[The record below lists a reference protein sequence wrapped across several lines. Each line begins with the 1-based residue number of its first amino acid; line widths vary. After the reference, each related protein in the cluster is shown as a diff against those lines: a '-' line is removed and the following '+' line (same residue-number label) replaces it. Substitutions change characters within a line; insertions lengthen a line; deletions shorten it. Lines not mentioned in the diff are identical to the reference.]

1 MSNKIKH
8 LQASSIEGISKI
20 LGDTGSGLSSSVIS
34 QYLIEMRIEDVD
46 PAITKWRKLYHALIN
61 NQNITQCS
69 NGILNFIKH
78 AMTPTRYVNDIRL
91 FEYRRDELNKVLA
104 FEGYQIT
111 EKGGLVKTENAMT
124 IPEAR
129 AKANNLKTKL
139 ELRDAHN
146 IIFLY
151 CKEELLTENYFHSVL
166 EATKSVFDRIR
177 EISGIREDGGKLID
191 STLGGETPMLII
203 NNFMT
208 ESEKS
213 EHKGFSNLLKGLYG
227 MFRNPTAHEVKIKW
241 EINEDDALD
250 IMSLVSYCH
259 KRLDNIHKIR

>member
-34 QYLIEMRIEDVD
+34 QYLIEMRIKDVD

-78 AMTPTRYVNDIRL
+78 AMTPTRYVNDISL
-91 FEYRRDELNKVLA
+91 FEHRRDELNKVLA

-111 EKGGLVKTENAMT
+111 EKGGLAKIENAMT

-139 ELRDAHN
+139 ELRGAHN

-151 CKEELLTENYFHSVL
+151 CKEELLAENYFHSVL
-166 EATKSVFDRIR
+166 EATKSIFDRIR
-177 EISGIREDGGKLID
+177 DISGIKEDGGKLID
-191 STLGGETPMLII
+191 STLGGETPILII
-203 NNFMT
+203 NNFLT

-213 EHKGFSNLLKGLYG
+213 EHKGFSNLKLKSNG
-227 MFRNPTAHEVKIKW
+227 K
-241 EINEDDALD
+241 
-250 IMSLVSYCH
+250 
-259 KRLDNIHKIR
+259 